1 MNGYAAVSVA
11 KRLGVKSI
19 YEVRGLWEVTRA
31 SRQKSWEGSQ
41 HYKLLAKLEAEVAS
55 EADHVFCITNALA
68 NEMERRGV
76 DRNKISKENQVQ
88 SETARG

>member
-1 MNGYAAVSVA
+1 M
-11 KRLGVKSI
+11 
-19 YEVRGLWEVTRA
+19 EVTRA

-68 NEMERRGV
+68 NEMERRGLIGIKFQYYQMGSIQHSSN
-76 DRNKISKENQVQ
+76 R
-88 SETARG
+88 